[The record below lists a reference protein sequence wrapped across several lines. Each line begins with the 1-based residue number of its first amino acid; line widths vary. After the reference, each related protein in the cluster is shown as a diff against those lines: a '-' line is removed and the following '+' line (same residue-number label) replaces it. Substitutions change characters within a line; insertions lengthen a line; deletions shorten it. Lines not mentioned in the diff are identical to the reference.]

1 MVRPGQVTNIKN
13 DRLEVTFCRP
23 EDCARCGG
31 CEGGKRET
39 VLWVKGAAAIGDTV
53 FVEMPDRIVT
63 AASLL
68 AYALPLAGLM
78 GGMVLGTV
86 LFPDHQTAAGI
97 AGGLIGLGIAVA
109 AVALGE
115 KKRRGDPGW
124 QPRITRIIPAN
135 AGQTEE
141 KPDEKV

>member
-1 MVRPGQVTNIKN
+1 MVRPGQVTDVKN
-13 DRLEVTFCRP
+13 GRLEVTFCRP

-39 VLWVKGAAAIGDTV
+39 VLWVQGSAAIGDTV

-78 GGMVLGTV
+78 GGMVLGTIF
-86 LFPDHQTAAGI
+86 FPAQQTLAGTL
-97 AGGLIGLGIAVA
+97 GGVIGLGITVAV
-109 AVALGE
+109 VALGE
-115 KKRRGDPGW
+115 KKRRSDPGW
-124 QPRITRIIPAN
+124 QPHITKIIPAV
-135 AGQTEE
+135 AGQTEG
-141 KPDEKV
+141 KPDERV